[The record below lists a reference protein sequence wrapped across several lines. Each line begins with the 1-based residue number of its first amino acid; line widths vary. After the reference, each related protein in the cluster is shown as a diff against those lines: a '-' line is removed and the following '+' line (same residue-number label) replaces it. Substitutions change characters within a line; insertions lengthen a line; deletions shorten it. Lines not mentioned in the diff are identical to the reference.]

1 MEIRF
6 VSTNSNGDFYVG
18 YVEKVLRG
26 IRGNK
31 NEKKYVD
38 EVLVVEIPESKMHD
52 FCIEHNLEVEVSGI
66 TGKVLR
72 WYERKS

>member
-1 MEIRF
+1 MNIKF
-6 VSTNSNGDFYVG
+6 VSTNTNGDFYVG

-38 EVLVVEIPESKMHD
+38 EVLVVEIPESKMND
-52 FCIEHNLEVEVSGI
+52 FCIEHNLVVEVSGI

-72 WYERKS
+72 WYEKKS

>member
-1 MEIRF
+1 MNIKF
-6 VSTNSNGDFYVG
+6 VSTNTNGDFYVG

-52 FCIEHNLEVEVSGI
+52 FCIEHNLVVEVSGI

-72 WYERKS
+72 WYEKKS